1 MPPKPKFT
9 KEEIVQAALNVV
21 SEKGVEAL
29 TAKELGTALGSSARP
44 IFTVFN
50 SMKEVRDEVR
60 IAAMQRF
67 ESFAEPLLPDRQLSK
82 VGRSSLSFEL
92 PLGFKEAEAYRKANG
107 QYLRKN
113 QWRDTTVRV
122 LIDLD

>member
-1 MPPKPKFT
+1 MISIMDT
-9 KEEIVQAALNVV
+9 IHVLGNMNGVQNN
-21 SEKGVEAL
+21 
-29 TAKELGTALGSSARP
+29 R
-44 IFTVFN
+44 
-50 SMKEVRDEVR
+50 
-60 IAAMQRF
+60 
-67 ESFAEPLLPDRQLSK
+67 
-82 VGRSSLSFEL
+82 RSSLSFEL

>member
-1 MPPKPKFT
+1 M
-9 KEEIVQAALNVV
+9 I
-21 SEKGVEAL
+21 G
-29 TAKELGTALGSSARP
+29 
-44 IFTVFN
+44 
-50 SMKEVRDEVR
+50 
-60 IAAMQRF
+60 AMYQWQHRL
-67 ESFAEPLLPDRQLSK
+67 PLK

>member
-1 MPPKPKFT
+1 M
-9 KEEIVQAALNVV
+9 I
-21 SEKGVEAL
+21 G
-29 TAKELGTALGSSARP
+29 
-44 IFTVFN
+44 
-50 SMKEVRDEVR
+50 
-60 IAAMQRF
+60 AMYRWQLRL
-67 ESFAEPLLPDRQLSK
+67 PLK